1 MWYLND
7 LRALISTSILELL
20 KEELTCDISEYQ
32 RHRSGS
38 AFLELADTLYTGD
51 FWWLP
56 EFVFA
61 FRSAAQ
67 NVT

>member
-51 FWWLP
+51 F
-56 EFVFA
+56 
-61 FRSAAQ
+61 
-67 NVT
+67 